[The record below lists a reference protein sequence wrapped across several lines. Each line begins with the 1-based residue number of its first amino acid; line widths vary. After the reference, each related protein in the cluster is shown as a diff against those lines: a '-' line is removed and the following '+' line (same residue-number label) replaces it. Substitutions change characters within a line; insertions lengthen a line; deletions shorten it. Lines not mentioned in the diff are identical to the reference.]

1 MGDAFAGSAAFADS
15 ALTVLRVL
23 LLASFHL
30 VRVGVRD
37 TDRVGVRDTDRDRDI
52 VRVRVR
58 VRERVRV
65 RVGIRT
71 RTLTLALTLTRNQAG
86 APPAGAPR
94 APARSAARG
103 DIQRTRSAARGDI
116 QRGAWS

>member
-65 RVGIRT
+65 RWAILHRAAT
-71 RTLTLALTLTRNQAG
+71 FLEISEAAG
-86 APPAGAPR
+86 ETSRDAS
-94 APARSAARG
+94 ARLGSG
-103 DIQRTRSAARGDI
+103 LG
-116 QRGAWS
+116 

>member
-1 MGDAFAGSAAFADS
+1 LGDAFAGSAAFADS

-37 TDRVGVRDTDRDRDI
+37 TDRDRDI

-65 RVGIRT
+65 RWAILHRAAT
-71 RTLTLALTLTRNQAG
+71 FLEISEAAG
-86 APPAGAPR
+86 ETSRDAS
-94 APARSAARG
+94 ARLGSG
-103 DIQRTRSAARGDI
+103 LG
-116 QRGAWS
+116 

>member
-37 TDRVGVRDTDRDRDI
+37 TDRDRDI

-65 RVGIRT
+65 RWAILHRAASFLEISEAAGEPSRASARIRV
-71 RTLTLALTLTRNQAG
+71 
-86 APPAGAPR
+86 R
-94 APARSAARG
+94 ARVRVRARAR
-103 DIQRTRSAARGDI
+103 ARARVSSGE
-116 QRGAWS
+116 GSG

>member
-1 MGDAFAGSAAFADS
+1 MGVAFAGSAAFADS

-37 TDRVGVRDTDRDRDI
+37 TDRDRDI

-65 RVGIRT
+65 RWAILHRAAT
-71 RTLTLALTLTRNQAG
+71 FLEISEAAG
-86 APPAGAPR
+86 ETSRDAS
-94 APARSAARG
+94 ARLGSG
-103 DIQRTRSAARGDI
+103 LG
-116 QRGAWS
+116 

>member
-37 TDRVGVRDTDRDRDI
+37 TDRDRDI

-65 RVGIRT
+65 RWAILHRAAT
-71 RTLTLALTLTRNQAG
+71 FLEISEAAG
-86 APPAGAPR
+86 ETSRDAS
-94 APARSAARG
+94 ARLGSG
-103 DIQRTRSAARGDI
+103 LG
-116 QRGAWS
+116 

>member
-1 MGDAFAGSAAFADS
+1 M
-15 ALTVLRVL
+15 
-23 LLASFHL
+23 ASFHL

-65 RVGIRT
+65 RWAILHRAAT
-71 RTLTLALTLTRNQAG
+71 FLEISEAAG
-86 APPAGAPR
+86 ETSRDAS
-94 APARSAARG
+94 ARLGSG
-103 DIQRTRSAARGDI
+103 LG
-116 QRGAWS
+116 

>member
-37 TDRVGVRDTDRDRDI
+37 TDRDRDI

-65 RVGIRT
+65 RWPILHRAAT
-71 RTLTLALTLTRNQAG
+71 FLEISEAAG
-86 APPAGAPR
+86 ETSRDAS
-94 APARSAARG
+94 ARLGSG
-103 DIQRTRSAARGDI
+103 LG
-116 QRGAWS
+116 